1 MPKYSDAA
9 LSKVFLDRPIVW
21 NFLVRLFEKAVSFKN
36 RGLVASEQSQSAFV
50 YGGVYTL
57 SFAVLWHLAFVLL
70 LWLNFSKVF
79 YDKGWQSLL
88 CSTASLGFFHFL
100 LSEQTKN
107 KASTCRTR
115 LLFFPQQMKTR
126 DFGRMKACLSPHV
139 TIYVTYFLQLSK
151 LPLKNLHF
159 CNRPMHHF
167 PPQLRPLPL
176 ATVQWR
182 CSNSSE
188 VCRCDLKW
196 GEVKPGDSGWG
207 QSSWHGGAVCLDS
220 WMSLYSGNSLLPAA
234 AAAAST
240 TSALLLLF
248 FSFSAWGSKSQARA
262 QRLFFW
268 CAYS

>member
-1 MPKYSDAA
+1 MVVCTP
-9 LSKVFLDRPIVW
+9 W
-21 NFLVRLFEKAVSFKN
+21 
-36 RGLVASEQSQSAFV
+36 
-50 YGGVYTL
+50 
-57 SFAVLWHLAFVLL
+57 VLL
-70 LWLNFSKVF
+70 SYDTLPLCHCCGWISAKSSMTKDGKVF
-79 YDKGWQSLL
+79 YVAQQAWVSFIFFSLNRQRIKHPL
-88 CSTASLGFFHFL
+88 AELGCF
-100 LSEQTKN
+100 
-107 KASTCRTR
+107 
-115 LLFFPQQMKTR
+115 FFPQQMKTR

-139 TIYVTYFLQLSK
+139 TIYMTYFLQLSK

-159 CNRPMHHF
+159 CNRPTHHF

-188 VCRCDLKW
+188 VCRCDLEW

-207 QSSWHGGAVCLDS
+207 QSSWHDGAVCLDS

-268 CAYS
+268 CAYR